1 MYKKRHKILL
11 FIFFTAI
18 IFLFIF
24 YLLFVKINFFSNN
37 VVQAVSSDI
46 KIDFDVVGNIETSKN
61 NLYKFVIPDN
71 GFEEWNR
78 YIWNNNVNFSDNIIE
93 ISGDI
98 EDVNM
103 VKVFIS
109 KELDNIKIKDAI
121 KNYEQAAKDGKYS
134 KKIKEKIN
142 NINVCYYQRY
152 NNIDTRKSYQF
163 VCEKDGFIFYIEGSF
178 RIGEEEYFRRIIKQI
193 IISIEEINKTTEM

>member
-11 FIFFTAI
+11 FIFFTVI
-18 IFLFIF
+18 IFLFVF
-24 YLLFVKINFFSNN
+24 CFFNMKINLFSNN

-46 KIDFDVVGNIETSKN
+46 KIDFDVVGNKETSKN
-61 NLYKFVIPDN
+61 KLYNVVVPDN

-78 YIWNNNVNFSDNIIE
+78 YTWNNNINFSDNIIE

-121 KNYEQAAKDGKYS
+121 KMYEMAAKDGKYS
-134 KKIKEKIN
+134 KKIKEKFN
-142 NINVCYYQRY
+142 NINLYYYQRY

-163 VCEKDGFIFYIEGSF
+163 VCEKNGFIFYIEGNF
-178 RIGEEEYFRRIIKQI
+178 RIGEEEYFKRIIRQI
-193 IISIEEINKTTEM
+193 IVSIEEKNKTV